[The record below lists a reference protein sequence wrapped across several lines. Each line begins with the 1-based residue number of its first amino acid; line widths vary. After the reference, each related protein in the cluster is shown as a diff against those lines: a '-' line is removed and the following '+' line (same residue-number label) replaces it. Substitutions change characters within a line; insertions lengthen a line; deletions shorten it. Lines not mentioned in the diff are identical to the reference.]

1 MTSILK
7 VDSIQNAA
15 GTVIMPVMAGGI
27 IQVQSVNKTD
37 TQSITGLT
45 FADVMSVTITPTRA
59 NSKILVQCNLNITCG
74 LTDGNTSG
82 ARYSGVKLYRDSTQI
97 AVNSEATGNQ
107 AAVWFS
113 VQSTE
118 TTNSGF
124 QQKNSSGSFIDSPAT
139 TSAITYKIQAGNT
152 YSSNHYTYI
161 NRPSYGPTDNYS
173 YVHKGVS
180 NIVVME
186 IAG

>member
-27 IQVQSVNKTD
+27 IQVQSVNKTN

-45 FADVMSVTITPTRA
+45 FTDVMSVTITPTRA
-59 NSKILVQCNLNITCG
+59 NSKILIQCNLNITCG

-97 AVNSEATGNQ
+97 AVNSEASGIQ
-107 AAVWFS
+107 SAVWFS

-118 TTNSGF
+118 TANSGF
-124 QQKNSSGSFIDSPAT
+124 QQNCASGSFMDSPSS

-152 YSSNHYTYI
+152 YSGNHFTYI
-161 NRPSYGPTDNYS
+161 NRPSYGVTDNQS
-173 YVHKGVS
+173 YNHKGVS
-180 NIVVME
+180 NITVME
-186 IAG
+186 IAQ